1 MSEVKYTE
9 SDIKTLSTR
18 EQMRLRPGMWIGKLG
33 DGSQPD
39 DGIYTL
45 IKEVMDN
52 SVDEFIMGAGKSI
65 ELAIGV
71 GNVVTVRDYGR
82 GIPLNSLADAVS
94 KINTS
99 GKYGSE
105 AFKKIAKSGQTGRI
119 VDLDHRRDRMFRG
132 LVNTVK
138 GALNHFRADMVA
150 SARRIM
156 IVLETYGNLNVMT
169 TDDETAMLYNLL
181 KDLREKCAVDVETLG
196 LDAWIDELDNLNR
209 ALQAAMAARVDE
221 IAARTPLVYS
231 TVRTEIDMAYRALVR
246 RIDALEEVGGTGEGA
261 PWAAF
266 ITDLNVVI
274 ERSNNLMAIR
284 KGKAAAGKKKAE
296 EQEQESEN

>member
-1 MSEVKYTE
+1 MQ
-9 SDIKTLSTR
+9 IK
-18 EQMRLRPGMWIGKLG
+18 KLKLTNLHNG
-33 DGSQPD
+33 EHFTFHTAFRDMVNAVTPAVL
-39 DGIYTL
+39 GIEALFAAY
-45 IKEVMDN
+45 
-52 SVDEFIMGAGKSI
+52 
-65 ELAIGV
+65 LAV
-71 GNVVTVRDYGR
+71 YAKLD
-82 GIPLNSLADAVS
+82 
-94 KINTS
+94 
-99 GKYGSE
+99 E
-105 AFKKIAKSGQTGRI
+105 AFKKIIKSGQTGRI
-119 VDLDHRRDRMFRG
+119 VDLDNRRDRMFRG
-132 LVNTVK
+132 MVDTVK
-138 GALNHFRADMVA
+138 GALNHFNTGIAA

-209 ALQAAMAARVDE
+209 ALQAAMAARVNE